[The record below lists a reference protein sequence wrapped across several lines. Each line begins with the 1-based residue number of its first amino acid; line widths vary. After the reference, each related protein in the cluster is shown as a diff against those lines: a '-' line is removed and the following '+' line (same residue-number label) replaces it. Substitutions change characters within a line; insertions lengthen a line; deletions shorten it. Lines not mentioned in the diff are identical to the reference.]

1 MTNGR
6 LVELTRD
13 WSVDQP
19 ARPPAHPSRLSTL
32 VTGEPVNVFITGAQG
47 ADGNIIIANKEI
59 YRQLVFTS
67 SATLSGLWGD
77 TGTPHHSSTHIYG
90 SKYLMKLL
98 SSGRQSQPQL
108 KVKSVEMMLINNS
121 NKLKLVCRVKSKD
134 HQTTQI
140 SWLKDGVAVE
150 EVEGKIK
157 MKKRR

>member
-1 MTNGR
+1 
-6 LVELTRD
+6 
-13 WSVDQP
+13 
-19 ARPPAHPSRLSTL
+19 
-32 VTGEPVNVFITGAQG
+32 
-47 ADGNIIIANKEI
+47 
-59 YRQLVFTS
+59 
-67 SATLSGLWGD
+67 
-77 TGTPHHSSTHIYG
+77 
-90 SKYLMKLL
+90 MKLL